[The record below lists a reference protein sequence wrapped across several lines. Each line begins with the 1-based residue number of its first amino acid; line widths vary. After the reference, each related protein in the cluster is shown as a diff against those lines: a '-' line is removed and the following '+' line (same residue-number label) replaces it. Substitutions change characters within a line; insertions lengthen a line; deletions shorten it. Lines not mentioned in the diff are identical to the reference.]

1 MFDSAFLAK
10 LERLHLLSRRTFG
23 GQSRAERR
31 SHKLGSS
38 LEFADY
44 RPYVPGDDLR
54 SIDWNI
60 YGRSD
65 KLFLKLFE
73 EQEDLHIYLLVDT
86 SASMRWT
93 ARDARTDAPL
103 RPSKLDLARRL
114 AGTLAYIGLAN
125 LDRVNL
131 HYFSEG
137 LGEDLGT
144 ARGKGHFHRV
154 LAFLERLPDAAGQT
168 DLARSLR
175 AFGQRTRRRGLVLIL
190 SDFFDPHGYEEAL
203 NFLLYQRFEIQLV
216 QLLDPAELTPRLL
229 GDLRLTDS
237 ETSQVYEVTANE
249 SLVRAYEREIS
260 AFLTGLETFCRRRQI
275 GYRRATTDVPFED
288 FILKMLRGGGGL
300 VK

>member
-44 RPYVPGDDLR
+44 RNYVPGDDLR

-73 EQEDLHIYLLVDT
+73 EEEDLHIYLLVDV
-86 SASMRWT
+86 SDSMRWQ
-93 ARDARTDAPL
+93 ALDPRRDVPL

-125 LDRVNL
+125 LARVNI
-131 HYFSEG
+131 HFFSE
-137 LGEDLGT
+137 ESFSSR
-144 ARGKGHFHRV
+144 ASVPRPPAHRSGPDQPHTQSESV
-154 LAFLERLPDAAGQT
+154 WPNDQASRAGPDPERL
-168 DLARSLR
+168 LR
-175 AFGQRTRRRGLVLIL
+175 PRRI
-190 SDFFDPHGYEEAL
+190 
-203 NFLLYQRFEIQLV
+203 
-216 QLLDPAELTPRLL
+216 
-229 GDLRLTDS
+229 
-237 ETSQVYEVTANE
+237 
-249 SLVRAYEREIS
+249 
-260 AFLTGLETFCRRRQI
+260 
-275 GYRRATTDVPFED
+275 
-288 FILKMLRGGGGL
+288 
-300 VK
+300 